1 MTHLVPPALYFVLNS
16 GSLDI
21 PRARPGVVLSS
32 ERRIQGCIVHCNVV
46 LGTVLNTVL
55 YCIVLKN
62 SFRYTSGSGG
72 RNTRGDKNLST
83 MLVDRSVDYDN
94 LSTRSG
100 DACGAA
106 GLLFVPKNLSTEKP
120 VDSSRLA

>member
-1 MTHLVPPALYFVLNS
+1 MPPALYFLLNS

-21 PRARPGVVLSS
+21 PWARPGVVLST
-32 ERRIQGCIVHCNVV
+32 ERCRQECTEHCNVV
-46 LGTVLNTVL
+46 LSTVLSIVLSTVLN
-55 YCIVLKN
+55 N
-62 SFRYTSGSGG
+62 SFRYTSGSSG

-94 LSTRSG
+94 LSTRWG

-106 GLLFVPKNLSTEKP
+106 GLLFATKKLSTEKP